1 MPLLFFGQ
9 MPSHDGSLLDLPK
22 RHNVGSYPGTA
33 VPTWKHPHRI
43 TSATRQMFKPPAT
56 ICALGEDP
64 SRKLWVRCQT
74 LTWTTSHTNP
84 EPACRTSKPV
94 QLWQN
99 LATPHTY
106 SGFRLPRYQKG
117 QRYAKIKL
125 SPTSW
130 TGLWHMTATMW
141 GSMKSLTAKELD
153 KPAKFHSASSSYIEI
168 LQVARIFI
176 FMWHTHTY
184 TCLYI
189 MYMYITW
196 LVVWNM
202 NFNFPYIGNVMSSQ
216 LTFTPWFF
224 RGVGI
229 PTTNQPV
236 TVYLVDDPS

>member
-1 MPLLFFGQ
+1 
-9 MPSHDGSLLDLPK
+9 MPSHDGSLLDLPR

-43 TSATRQMFKPPAT
+43 TSATRQMFKPPAA

-168 LQVARIFI
+168 LQVASIFI
-176 FMWHTHTY
+176 FMWHTHTR
-184 TCLYI
+184 I
-189 MYMYITW
+189 HVYMYVYN
-196 LVVWNM
+196 LVGGLEPE
-202 NFNFPYIGNVMSSQ
+202 F
-216 LTFTPWFF
+216 
-224 RGVGI
+224 
-229 PTTNQPV
+229 
-236 TVYLVDDPS
+236 